1 MNFPEKHVIVVDIVL
16 IDIMMPEMDGYETI
30 RKVSGMNQF
39 KNLPII
45 ALKVTQTEAQQL
57 TLLIQSSDSGLVIAD
72 NISITDTGAVGIAH
86 RSISVGIF
94 YNMLIYFRIQKI
106 IKKN

>member
-1 MNFPEKHVIVVDIVL
+1 MNFPVKHVIVVDIVL

-45 ALKVTQTEAQQL
+45 ALNAKA
-57 TLLIQSSDSGLVIAD
+57 I
-72 NISITDTGAVGIAH
+72 
-86 RSISVGIF
+86 
-94 YNMLIYFRIQKI
+94 
-106 IKKN
+106 